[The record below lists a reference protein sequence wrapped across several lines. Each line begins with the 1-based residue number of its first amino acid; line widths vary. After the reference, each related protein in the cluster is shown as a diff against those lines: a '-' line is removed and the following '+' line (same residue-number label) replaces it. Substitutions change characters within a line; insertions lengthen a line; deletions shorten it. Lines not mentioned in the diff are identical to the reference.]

1 MTEKRQAM
9 ETTQTKKAARKFGP
23 GYFIREQ
30 MEFREWTQED
40 LAEVTGITLKHINKI
55 LQDKQP
61 LTLETAR
68 ILSEVFNTSAQYW
81 VNLDTAYRLWK
92 EQEKSEKEIAAD
104 IKSMIYERMPVRDMV
119 RKGWIPPIRSI
130 QELKEETLRFWGWN
144 TLDFTRLDRQDIPCY
159 TRKSTAYHQFNASYA
174 LTWYQMARKVADPIP
189 RATYNKTRLEDL
201 YEQLHRF
208 TSERDG
214 ISKFLAELER
224 CGVVFFILPHL
235 QKTYLDGAAFL
246 SRKNPVIVY
255 TGRYKRID
263 NFWFTLAHEIAH
275 VLKHLNAKSPFI
287 LDDLKDGEQNEIE
300 EEANAMAA
308 EKLKYNEIAKFL
320 DPYLNYLSASR
331 VEECSEKYEVHPSII
346 IGKLTFDKKLSYK
359 NLHLFNHD
367 VMALIPGKYRLDKT
381 SPKML

>member
-1 MTEKRQAM
+1 M
-9 ETTQTKKAARKFGP
+9 ETTQTLRAARKFGP

-30 MEFREWTQED
+30 MELREWTQED
-40 LAEVTGITLKHINKI
+40 LAEVMGITLKHINKI

-61 LTLETAR
+61 ITLETAR

-81 VNLDTAYRLWK
+81 MNLDTAYRLWK
-92 EQEKSEKEIAAD
+92 EQEKSEKEIEAD

-119 RKGWIPPIRSI
+119 RKGWIPPFSST
-130 QELKEETLRFWGWN
+130 QELKAETLRFWGWG
-144 TLDFTRLDRQDIPCY
+144 TLDFSKLDRQNIPCY

-174 LTWYQMARKVADPIP
+174 LTWYQMARNIAESTP
-189 RATYNKTRLEDL
+189 RRAYSKTRLMDL

-208 TSERDG
+208 TTDQYG
-214 ISKFLAELER
+214 IPQFLAELEQ
-224 CGVVFFILPHL
+224 CGVVFFVLPHL

-246 SRKNPVIVY
+246 SGENPVIVY

-263 NFWFTLAHEIAH
+263 NFWFTVAHEIAH

-308 EKLKYNEIAKFL
+308 EKLRHDEITKFL

-331 VEECSEKYEVHPSII
+331 VEECAARYEVHPSII
-346 IGKLTFDKKLSYK
+346 IGKLTHDKKLSYK
-359 NLHLFNHD
+359 NIYLYNED
-367 VMALIPGKYRLDKT
+367 VLALIPGKYRL
-381 SPKML
+381 